1 MSSFLLRVVFR
12 VGGMRLPAD
21 PAKRAALLA
30 VGGLVVG
37 LGVVWVLF
45 GRGDSGVRGMGMARV
60 LEEERKWR
68 KALWVEGSHINEREL
83 WEIQETL
90 AVRAGISTAGLKG
103 LVRRAANAKDAG
115 YRAEGHLLAG
125 NLAVAAVLAGQM
137 ADWQGRQEDGAVE
150 RARWLRRRADALWRG
165 QLEDAGVVLREAL
178 GVLGE
183 REAGLRGE
191 LLEDLAGWHWERVL
205 FRPEDPVAEM
215 EQGLEAVG
223 RLLAMKEGRTADE
236 VGAAWRL
243 RGRFLLRRAC
253 VAEVR
258 DGAALEG
265 AVAAFE
271 EALRG
276 MSEGERWAAVQHEL
290 GVALLEKGDWAG
302 AVERLGLALKVR
314 DGKVGAGGR
323 VDVRVIERRLTQ
335 RLQSLACLALAEAKG
350 GMLEAARGHAEAVH
364 GMTLP
369 EDGGM
374 PWITAQAALVEV
386 ARVRGEGERVQALC
400 REALGSYPLDQA
412 GEPGVPGRG
421 FFELSGA

>member
-1 MSSFLLRVVFR
+1 
-12 VGGMRLPAD
+12 MRLPAD

-45 GRGDSGVRGMGMARV
+45 GRGDSGGRGIGMARV

-68 KALWVEGSHINEREL
+68 KVLWVEGLHINEREL

-125 NLAVAAVLAGQM
+125 NVAVAAVLAGQV
-137 ADWQGRQEDGAVE
+137 ADWQGRQGRQGE

-183 REAGLRGE
+183 RESGLRGE

-205 FRPEDPVAEM
+205 FRPEDPVGEM
-215 EQGLEAVG
+215 ERGVEAVG
-223 RLLAMKEGRTADE
+223 ELLAMKVGRTADE

-290 GVALLEKGDWAG
+290 GVSLLEKGDWAG

-323 VDVRVIERRLTQ
+323 VDVRVIERRLTE
-335 RLQSLACLALAEAKG
+335 RLQTLACLALAEAKG

-369 EDGGM
+369 EDGGL
-374 PWITAQAALVEV
+374 PWIMAQAALVEV
-386 ARVRGEGERVQALC
+386 AKGRGEGERVEVLC
-400 REALGSYPLDQA
+400 REAVRNYPVELV
-412 GEPGVPGRG
+412 GEPGVPLRG
-421 FFELSGA
+421 FFEDRG